1 MTLFDN
7 ESFLN
12 NVRNKQYHYFGN
24 IIDVGDFT
32 LYDYVKLIDSQPK
45 DKKIW
50 NKNKENISLF
60 DLEKRESIPK
70 FAKDIIFN
78 LKENFTLNSITCIA
92 FSGFTETSQ
101 SFKIH
106 KDQMDVLYLQVV
118 GSVVWSVWKSS
129 VNEENILPEQGE
141 CIFRETFIPGDLIW
155 IPRGTFHHVKPL
167 SARVGFSFGVENV
180 DVEKDTNPSTY
191 I

>member
-1 MTLFDN
+1 MSLFDD
-7 ESFLN
+7 ESFLEN
-12 NVRNKQYHYFGN
+12 IRNRQYHYFGN
-24 IIDVGDFT
+24 IVDIVGFN
-32 LYDYVKLIDSQPK
+32 LYDYIMLLDSHPK
-45 DKKIW
+45 EHKTW
-50 NKNKENISLF
+50 NPDKENISL
-60 DLEKRESIPK
+60 LKMEYRESTPI
-70 FAKDIIFN
+70 FAKNIIFD
-78 LKENFTLNSITCIA
+78 LKENLTLNSITCHS

-129 VNEENILPEQGE
+129 VNEDNILPEQGE
-141 CIFRETFIPGDLIW
+141 CIFRETFTPGDLIW

-167 SARVGFSFGVENV
+167 SARVGFSFGVE
-180 DVEKDTNPSTY
+180 KDTNPSTY